1 MSKTV
6 AIVINDI
13 SASGGTERIA
23 TFLSNQLSSLGN
35 QVTLVS
41 ILKNGEPFYK
51 LTSNVH
57 ISYVDSSSLLKLGC
71 HLRRLKSDIVISI
84 SMGRLSFKLAL
95 LKKAQFI
102 KSKLILSEHTSF
114 ESSSKNI
121 RFMKLLS
128 YRLADELVLLTK
140 HDYDIL
146 KSRTTTPVTVIPN
159 PTLYPTMPISEIS
172 EKKKIILAVGRLSQ
186 QKSFARLIYIWSYLP
201 EVLRQHWILKIVGDG
216 EEKEMLT
223 QLACQLS
230 VSDSISFEPASPQID
245 AEYKAASILAM
256 TSRYEGLPLVLI
268 EAKSFGLPAVAFDC
282 KTGPREIINEGVDG
296 FLVLDGDMEAYKDK
310 LVYLMNSDDAR
321 RNMQLAALSAAERYS
336 PEIIVKQ
343 WMRLI

>member
-1 MSKTV
+1 VSQNI

-23 TFLSNQLSSLGN
+23 TFLSNQLSLLGN
-35 QVTLVS
+35 QVVLVS
-41 ILKNGEPFYK
+41 IVKNGKPFYN
-51 LTSNVH
+51 LDH
-57 ISYVDSSSLLKLGC
+57 GIAISYVNSPSILKLGA
-71 HLRRLKSDIVISI
+71 HLKKLKCDSIISI
-84 SMGRLSFKLAL
+84 SMGRLSFKLSL
-95 LKKAQFI
+95 LKKIFFI
-102 KSKLILSEHTSF
+102 KSKLILSEHVGFETS
-114 ESSSKNI
+114 SNPV
-121 RFMKLLS
+121 RLMKLFS
-128 YRLADELVLLTK
+128 YDLADQLVLLTK

-146 KSRTTTPVTVIPN
+146 ESRTTTPVTVIPN
-159 PTLYPTMPISEIS
+159 PTLYPTMSISALS
-172 EKKKIILAVGRLSQ
+172 KKKKVVLAVGRLNQ
-186 QKSFARLIYIWSYLP
+186 QKNFSRLIYIWSYLP